1 MSRTS
6 KKSRCSVGRIM
17 VLVLALAVRL
27 FAQEQSA
34 PAIWRGFVINSAGI
48 PTVGAKVRLKE
59 LPPLNQPR
67 RSMGAFSCC
76 LELGRTVALNE

>member
-6 KKSRCSVGRIM
+6 KKSRCSVGRIT

-34 PAIWRGFVINSAGI
+34 PAIWRGFVINSGGAPI
-48 PTVGAKVRLKE
+48 AGAKVRLKGPSTAE
-59 LPPLNQPR
+59 
-67 RSMGAFSCC
+67 STTAADGSFS
-76 LELGRTVALNE
+76 LAVSS